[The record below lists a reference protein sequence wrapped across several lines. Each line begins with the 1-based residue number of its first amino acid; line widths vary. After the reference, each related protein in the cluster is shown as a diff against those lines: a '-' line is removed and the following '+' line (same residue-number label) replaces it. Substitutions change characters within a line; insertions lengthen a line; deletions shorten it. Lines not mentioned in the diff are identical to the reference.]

1 MSKTFLKNFYI
12 QKKTVRN
19 TLYNGNRKG
28 GAIDLDKQLTSF
40 ERRLEILFILMR
52 NKKCSMTELAF
63 QYSVSDRTIRRD
75 ILFLSR
81 YAPICTKT
89 GLNGGA
95 FLMDGYRK
103 ELMLHLSREEEAL
116 LLKIMRTLDEKEQ
129 HIVYNIINKYAM
141 PKSST

>member
-1 MSKTFLKNFYI
+1 M
-12 QKKTVRN
+12 
-19 TLYNGNRKG
+19 
-28 GAIDLDKQLTSF
+28 DKQLTSF

-89 GLNGGA
+89 GIGGGA
-95 FLMDGYRK
+95 FLVDGYRK
-103 ELMLHLSREEEAL
+103 ELSLYLSREEEFL
-116 LLKIMRTLDEKEQ
+116 LINLMRMLDGKEK
-129 HIVYNIINKYAM
+129 HLICNIINKYAM
-141 PKSST
+141 PKSGT

>member
-1 MSKTFLKNFYI
+1 M
-12 QKKTVRN
+12 
-19 TLYNGNRKG
+19 
-28 GAIDLDKQLTSF
+28 DKQLTSF

-75 ILFLSR
+75 ILFLFCF
-81 YAPICTKT
+81 APICTKT

-95 FLMDGYRK
+95 FLMDDYRK

-129 HIVYNIINKYAM
+129 HLIYNIINKYAM

>member
-1 MSKTFLKNFYI
+1 M
-12 QKKTVRN
+12 
-19 TLYNGNRKG
+19 
-28 GAIDLDKQLTSF
+28 DKQLTSF

-63 QYSVSDRTIRRD
+63 QYAVSDRTIRRD

-95 FLMDGYRK
+95 FLMYGYRK
-103 ELMLHLSREEEAL
+103 ELMLHLSREEETL

>member
-1 MSKTFLKNFYI
+1 M
-12 QKKTVRN
+12 
-19 TLYNGNRKG
+19 
-28 GAIDLDKQLTSF
+28 DKQLTSF

-103 ELMLHLSREEEAL
+103 ELISTQSLSIRMLPEYDVKNGYQQS
-116 LLKIMRTLDEKEQ
+116 
-129 HIVYNIINKYAM
+129 
-141 PKSST
+141 

>member
-1 MSKTFLKNFYI
+1 M
-12 QKKTVRN
+12 
-19 TLYNGNRKG
+19 
-28 GAIDLDKQLTSF
+28 DKQLTSF

-103 ELMLHLSREEEAL
+103 ELMLHLSRDEEAL
-116 LLKIMRTLDEKEQ
+116 LLKIVRTLNEKEQ
-129 HIVYNIINKYAM
+129 HLIYNIINKYAL

>member
-1 MSKTFLKNFYI
+1 M
-12 QKKTVRN
+12 
-19 TLYNGNRKG
+19 
-28 GAIDLDKQLTSF
+28 DKQLPSF

-103 ELMLHLSREEEAL
+103 ELYLPLSKDEENL
-116 LLKIMRTLDEKEQ
+116 LLRLMPTVCANEQ
-129 HIVYNIINKYAM
+129 HLIATIINKYAM
-141 PKSST
+141 PKQST